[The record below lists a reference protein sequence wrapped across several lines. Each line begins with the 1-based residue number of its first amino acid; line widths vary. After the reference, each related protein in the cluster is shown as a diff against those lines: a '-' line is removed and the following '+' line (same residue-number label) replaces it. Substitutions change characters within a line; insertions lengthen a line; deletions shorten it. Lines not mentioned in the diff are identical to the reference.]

1 MANDGSN
8 EYKAAKPMVWIKAND
23 GDTYICPKNEIDDP
37 RNVSEAELSRCV
49 NESENPQ
56 NN

>member
-1 MANDGSN
+1 MSSN
-8 EYKAAKPMVWIKAND
+8 ITHKAAKPMVWIKD
-23 GDTYICPKNEIDDP
+23 REGDTWICPKES
-37 RNVSEAELSRCV
+37 VSEVGNISDDKLSKECL